1 MIGSGRLWAGA
12 ALAAAGA
19 AAATVAVIGATA
31 GGGDQLAAIGAS
43 ASWTT
48 VYKSPL
54 GIEGLTGDADGN
66 LYIAQR
72 GGTTGGVPN
81 PCPIL
86 RLTRTTSGTT
96 ATRVGTVP
104 APCSPSGLTFGPDG
118 RLYVTGVT
126 TTTTGDTIDVLMPNA
141 DAPPTATVYATNVP
155 QANGIAFDEHGAL
168 WATAGQAPSPNEG
181 VVWRVPPGGDP
192 TGANV
197 VEAFR
202 VPPLKQPNG
211 IGRQV
216 ETLSPA
222 ASPQTIVA
230 NGIEFAK
237 DGSAV
242 FVADTARGAVWRVSL
257 DADGNVADP
266 TGCDPAYGDDKT
278 LCLDSLDVENPQLEG
293 ADGLVLDQSGNLWVA
308 ANERNAIVV
317 VEPNG
322 RVVEFFRNALEDG
335 LRNTGPL
342 ETPTSP
348 MFLGHTL
355 CVTQSDGNRR
365 DNSPNSAGEVG
376 GSTGFLGKV
385 SCLDQ
390 RLPIPGAPLPIG

>member
-1 MIGSGRLWAGA
+1 MTGKGRLWVGS

-31 GGGDQLAAIGAS
+31 GGGDHLTAIGSS
-43 ASWTT
+43 ATWTT

-54 GIEGLTGDADGN
+54 AIEGLTGDADGN

-72 GGTTGGVPN
+72 GGTSG
-81 PCPIL
+81 CPIL
-86 RLTRTTSGTT
+86 RLHPPSSLTTL
-96 ATRVGTVP
+96 VGTVP
-104 APCSPSGLTFGPDG
+104 APCSPSGLTFDAAG

-126 TTTTGDTIDVLMPNA
+126 TTTTGDTIDVLTPNA
-141 DAPPTATVYATNVP
+141 ASPPTATVYATHVA
-155 QANGIAFDEHGAL
+155 QANGIAFDARGAL
-168 WATAGQAPSPNEG
+168 WATDGSASQGI
-181 VVWRVPPGGDP
+181 VWRVPPGG
-192 TGANV
+192 GEG
-197 VEAFR
+197 VEMFR
-202 VPPLKQPNG
+202 VPPQKQPNS

-230 NGIEFAK
+230 NGIEFSK

-242 FVADTARGAVWRVSL
+242 YVADTARGAIWKVAL
-257 DADGNVADP
+257 DDAGNVEDQL
-266 TGCDPAYGDDKT
+266 GCDAAYPADT
-278 LCLDSLDVENPQLEG
+278 LCPDSLDVQNPQLEG

-317 VEPNG
+317 AEPNG
-322 RVVEFFRNALEDG
+322 RVVEFFRNPIDTTTG
-335 LRNTGPL
+335 LRNAGPL

-376 GSTGFLGKV
+376 PGTGFAAKV
-385 SCLDQ
+385 SCLDA
-390 RLPIPGAPLPIG
+390 RLPIPGAPLPVG